1 MTYNLDDF
9 DLPGKIE
16 QDVPAAF
23 NDYIELKKTLNNIP
37 DKVMH
42 KLGWVDSDQNRITIE
57 QLYLHRVSHKNSYFR
72 KRHDAND
79 LLGILWQAK
88 ITIEANSRLIN
99 NKIKHFSNLTK
110 ETLKHIAK
118 LSKDPNNII
127 YMPEVLAEQG
137 IILIY
142 QKSLPG
148 MKLDGS
154 VFRHSSG
161 NPVIGISF
169 RYARVD
175 HFWFTLMHELAHICL
190 HLDQLNEPIL
200 DNFEDNN
207 LQEQDIE
214 VQANRTAKFSFVD
227 KPLWRNCKAKY
238 SKKDEDVIE
247 FANSLSVHPSIIA
260 GLLHAEQGDYSKYR
274 KIIDEINTRKLVFG
288 DD

>member
-16 QDVPAAF
+16 RDVPAAY

-42 KLGWVDSDQNRITIE
+42 KLGWLDSDQNRITIE
-57 QLYLHRVSHKNSYFR
+57 QLYLHRVNHKNSYFR

-88 ITIEANSRLIN
+88 ITIEANSRLVN
-99 NKIKHFSNLTK
+99 NKINQFSNLTK
-110 ETLKHIAK
+110 ETLKDIAK

-127 YMPEVLAEQG
+127 SMPEVLAKQG

-161 NPVIGISF
+161 NPVIGVSF
-169 RYARVD
+169 RYARMD
-175 HFWFTLMHELAHICL
+175 HFWFTLMHELAHVCL
-190 HLDQLNEPIL
+190 HLDQLNDPIL
-200 DNFEDNN
+200 DNFEDND

-238 SKKDEDVIE
+238 SKRDEDVIE